1 MEITE
6 LTNQTFCYWLQ
17 GYFEIAQAPRLNA
30 QRLTKISQQLE
41 KISEPLG
48 LYTTWLKQTTVMLRE
63 NDYCEHLINY
73 FTPMIT
79 NELNYIFQH
88 DIDNSYDTPH
98 SIEYL
103 LRIHRGETVLQES
116 ND

>member
-17 GYFEIAQAPRLNA
+17 GYFEISQARHLNA
-30 QRLTKISQQLE
+30 QRLMKISQQLD

-48 LYTTWLKQTTVMLRE
+48 LYTTWLKQTVVMLQE
-63 NDYCEHLINY
+63 NNFCENLVNY

-79 NELNYIFQH
+79 SELNHIFQH

-98 SIEYL
+98 SAEYL
-103 LRIHRGETVLQES
+103 LKIHRGEAVPQES